1 MNVGKFFSLLV
12 VPLFKLNYY
21 LIILNYR
28 KLIISYKMNKY
39 VVWILLGGLLF
50 GQTNSYINLREQKEL
65 TKTSVENQKK
75 FAVINKVKLNVEQK
89 AIYDAYLDAKK
100 WLFYPILSGLSFGSL
115 LIGSMLYIQH
125 EPWESA
131 SAMAL
136 TISTSLISSYF
147 ILKSDNSKFA
157 VTTYNIRPELLELYK
172 NAYMKE
178 FRKKTSKNIV
188 IGSVAIGIIG
198 GLGALIFVDTVDS
211 GLEGPG
217 LILTPPDS

>member
-1 MNVGKFFSLLV
+1 MNVGRFFNSLV
-12 VPLFKLNYY
+12 VTLFKLNYY
-21 LIILNYR
+21 LGILNYQ
-28 KLIISYKMNKY
+28 KLIITYKMNKY
-39 VVWILLGGLLF
+39 VVWILLAGLLF
-50 GQTNSYINLREQKEL
+50 GQTNSYIIPGKQKEL

-115 LIGSMLYIQH
+115 LIGSMLSIQH

-131 SAMAL
+131 STMTL
-136 TISTSLISSYF
+136 IISASLISSYF

-178 FRKKTSKNIV
+178 FRKETSKNIA

-198 GLGALIFVDTVDS
+198 GLGALIFVDTVES